1 MSGRPAGWRRFLRLW
16 RPNTEADIDAELRF
30 HFEQKVAGLI
40 ARGATPDAAR
50 AQAAAEFGDVE
61 AVRSS
66 LREIDGRI
74 AQHRRRAEWWESI
87 AQDLGYVLR
96 SLRRSPGFTVMVSVT
111 LALGLGANAALFSIL
126 DRMFLQAPPGVA
138 DPGQLRR
145 VFHGYKDSHG
155 AQRII
160 SVFAPPEFRALATAL
175 PAGTPVTGVWTH
187 AKIRLGRDESAPQG
201 VVIEVLGDYFGTL
214 GVRLAAGRPFDS
226 GEWRAESFAPVA
238 VISYDLAH
246 DRFLTA
252 QNAVGKTLDIGP
264 HRYTVIGVAP
274 KPFRGTDLDAGDVW
288 VPMNTRGTWT
298 NRDTQWYER
307 KGTLFIHALVRA
319 RDAGTFPAI
328 QAAATLALRKT
339 AVIRDTMAVATFGS
353 IKEAMAPGFDVGEQ
367 AIATRLAAVAL
378 AILLIACANVA
389 NLLLARALQRRREI
403 GVRLALGVSRSRLIR
418 QLLTESIVLATISG
432 LAALLV
438 AAWTATALRRALLPD
453 IQWGAPAIGLHAV
466 LFAAATAVLAGFAAG
481 LVPALHASRPDVTRV
496 LRGGAR
502 DGGIPRS
509 RVRDTLLVSQLAL
522 SCVLLTGA
530 GLFVRSLQRVESVH
544 TGYDVEQ
551 VVFAGLRTDPEL
563 GRSRDADL
571 DLLLKEAAHRIERL
585 PGVERVAFTENV
597 PMNAFSFVDN
607 FLPDRDSVPTLD
619 GAGPIVSFVSP
630 GFFATMGM
638 RVLEGRDFA
647 PGDRTG
653 SEQVLVV
660 NSMMARTLWPGE
672 SALRKCLILHKR
684 ENPCRR
690 VVGVVSN
697 AHYAGVIEKPSMQF
711 YVPLAQ
717 DGGDGKV
724 GMAGALEIRAAPGR
738 GAAVG
743 TQVRQLLAGMGGTG
757 TIPWIR
763 TFAEQLLPQ
772 LRTWR
777 LGAAL
782 FSAAGLLALLV
793 AAVGV
798 YSTLAYA
805 VSQRTHEMGVR
816 VALGAQ
822 ATHILRLVVGEGVR
836 TVAVGVVVGAVIALA
851 LGRMVASMLY
861 DTSPHEPVVLV
872 ASAIVLLGVAV
883 VACLVPAWRA
893 TRADPMAA
901 LRAE

>member
-1 MSGRPAGWRRFLRLW
+1 MSGRPAGWRRFFRLW

-30 HFEQKVAGLI
+30 HFEQKVAGLV
-40 ARGATPDAAR
+40 ARGATPDVAR
-50 AQAAAEFGDVE
+50 ARAVAEFGDFD

-126 DRMFLQAPPGVA
+126 DRMFLQAPPGVT

-145 VFHGYKDSHG
+145 VFHRYKDVHGTQRTLSHF
-155 AQRII
+155 
-160 SVFAPPEFRALATAL
+160 SPPEFRAITDAL
-175 PAGTPVTGVWTH
+175 PAGTPVAGYGTQPKVQ
-187 AKIRLGRDESAPQG
+187 LGRDESAPQG
-201 VVIEVLGDYFGTL
+201 VAIYVLGDYFGTL
-214 GVRLAAGRPFDS
+214 GVRLAAGRSFDP
-226 GEWRAESFAPVA
+226 GESRAEAFAPVA
-238 VISYDLAH
+238 VISYDLAR

-252 QNAVGKTLDIGP
+252 QNAVGKTFDIGP
-264 HRYTVIGVAP
+264 HQYTVIGVAP

-307 KGTLFIHALVRA
+307 NGTLFIRALVRA
-319 RDAGTFPAI
+319 RDARALPAI
-328 QAAATLALRKT
+328 QAATTAAIRKT
-339 AVIRDTMAVATFGS
+339 RVRGDTMAVATFGS
-353 IKEAMAPGFDVGEQ
+353 IKEAVAPGYNVSEQ

-403 GVRLALGVSRSRLIR
+403 GVRLALGVSRARLVR
-418 QLLTESIVLATISG
+418 QLLTESLVLAIVSG

-438 AAWTATALRRALLPD
+438 AAWTATVLRQALLPNV
-453 IQWGAPAIGLHAV
+453 QWGAPAIGLHAV
-466 LFAAATAVLAGFAAG
+466 AFAAVTAVLAGFAAG
-481 LVPALHASRPDVTRV
+481 LVPAFHASRPDVTRV

-502 DGGIPRS
+502 DGGLPRS
-509 RVRDTLLVSQLAL
+509 RVRSALLVSQLAL

-530 GLFVRSLQRVESVH
+530 GLFVRSLQRVESVDI
-544 TGYDVEQ
+544 GYDEAQ
-551 VVFAGLRTDPEL
+551 IVFAGLRTDREL
-563 GRSRDADL
+563 GRSRDAEV
-571 DLLLKEAAHRIERL
+571 DLLLKEAAQRIERL
-585 PGVERVAFTENV
+585 PGVERVAFTENT
-597 PMNAFSFVDN
+597 PMDAFSFVTN

-619 GAGPIVSFVSP
+619 GMGPIVSFVSP

-638 RVLEGRDFA
+638 HLLAGRDFA
-647 PGDRTG
+647 PDDRTG
-653 SEQVLVV
+653 SEPVLLV
-660 NSMMARTLWPGE
+660 NSTMARTLWPGE
-672 SALRKCLILHKR
+672 SALGKCLILHKR
-684 ENPCRR
+684 DDPCRR
-690 VVGVVSN
+690 IIGVVSN
-697 AHYAGVIEKPSMQF
+697 AHFGRVIEKPTMQF

-717 DGGDGKV
+717 EGDDGKPAIV
-724 GMAGALEIRAAPGR
+724 DALEIRAAQGR
-738 GAAVG
+738 VTAVV
-743 TQVRQLLAGMGGTG
+743 TQVRALLAGMGGTG
-757 TIPWIR
+757 TTPWIR
-763 TFAEQLLPQ
+763 TLSEQLAPE

-782 FSAAGLLALLV
+782 FSAAGFLALLV

-822 ATHILRLVVGEGVR
+822 ATHIVRLVVGEGVR

-872 ASAIVLLGVAV
+872 ASALVLLGVAV

-893 TRADPMAA
+893 TRVDPMMA